1 MSNSHAHVE
10 CTTSSAATAIGT
22 AAEEMFDATHA
33 SVVFSSN
40 ISNDITWAGNA
51 SEFATATITVTDAG
65 QCTTNNQITMITGRG
80 DTVTITGHADTNAMS
95 DTTGASSNG
104 TFAAGNTL
112 SGGSSNNNTQAAAIA
127 ATLNLHDDI
136 IATVAS
142 AVVTITQRI
151 GGAAGNSSI
160 TLTDNGGDGDISSAM
175 TVVNFTGG
183 AGTVLGKGEFSFSR
197 AGTYHVIVNAITS
210 QATSDRVQTT
220 TFNLNSASAIY
231 TAAPFIDKDMDP
243 KDHTHQRI
251 ISVAAGD
258 ILHIKTKTAANTMG
272 IEKGT
277 SITILEITSGVFAS
291 STVTTAGSNNTTDAF
306 NPFDT
311 DGDGPAFSS
320 AGKIANGITFT
331 GNAGS
336 MTVPSAGK
344 YLIMINHMFAAGGST
359 NSNIAMLLK
368 KGSTVLLTNTLRLH
382 STVDPTEHTM
392 CVIESLAASDVLTV
406 SYDIGAGRCQAALG
420 ATFTVYRLQESDG
433 RRRPRKRGKDLY
445 SCIVTE
451 RTGESVATVVN
462 PFDKDSLLGAQATVT
477 VADGDAASGMTEKES
492 MTITSTDGTVRKY
505 VIIDDNATTVATGA
519 ALTNTSDTGAEQAGE
534 KATATITVDNAGEAV
549 AGGTISVITTAG
561 DTVTI
566 TGHADTNAM
575 ADTAGAST
583 NGTFAAGN
591 TPSNTNAQAT
601 ARITVTNA
609 GECTTN
615 NQISVVTTAGD
626 TVTITGHA
634 DTNAMSDTTGASTN
648 GTFAAGN
655 TLSNVN
661 AKATAT
667 ITVTDAG
674 QCTTNNQISLVTTAG
689 ATVTITGHADTNAMG
704 DTTGASTN
712 GTFAAGNTLS
722 GGSTNN
728 NTQAA
733 AIAATINLHDDFS
746 ATAASA
752 VVTITQLTG
761 GTGGNT
767 NITIADNG
775 GDGDISLAMTV
786 VNFSGGTSPQNF
798 QAAAIATTLNLHSDI
813 TATSSDN
820 VVTIT
825 QNTGG
830 TGGNTNIT
838 LTDNGGDGDISSAMT
853 VVNFSGGTTPNNAQA
868 TAIATTLNLHDDLT
882 ATSSGAVVT
891 ITQNSA
897 GAAGNT
903 SLAVSSGDMV
913 NATTLANF
921 SGGSDVTANSV
932 AVAINTTGST
942 ATQNGFLVQLK
953 AAIESSAGH
962 NGKIV
967 VSAVPGQAN
976 GAQAITLT
984 QDDAGPAGN
993 VTITDDISQTTLAGF
1008 VNGDDI
1014 FSTRAINGISFS
1026 RAAGTF
1032 TVSQAGFYF
1041 VMLNSIVTAASDVV
1055 ITSKIL
1061 VNGTAQ
1067 VTSDTVHID
1076 SLPDPMSH
1084 TLNGFLTL
1092 KKRDVVTVTIDANT
1106 SVNIASAAGSTLTI
1120 FRYYPFIKTKPG
1132 KASGR
1137 IKKDHT
1143 IDTFSVENLTA
1154 QYEANVDQV
1163 PFKFGIRGAGTLR
1176 GRGTIPSTVGLGDKK
1191 S

>member
-80 DTVTITGHADTNAMS
+80 DQVTITGHADTNAMS

-136 IATVAS
+136 IATAAS

-320 AGKIANGITFT
+320 AGKIASGITFT

-392 CVIESLAASDVLTV
+392 CIIESLAASDVLTV

-534 KATATITVDNAGEAV
+534 KATATITVDNAGEAI
-549 AGGTISVITTAG
+549 AGGTITAITAG
-561 DTVTI
+561 GNAVTI

-575 ADTAGAST
+575 ADTTGAST

-591 TPSNTNAQAT
+591 TPSN
-601 ARITVTNA
+601 V
-609 GECTTN
+609 
-615 NQISVVTTAGD
+615 
-626 TVTITGHA
+626 
-634 DTNAMSDTTGASTN
+634 
-648 GTFAAGN
+648 
-655 TLSNVN
+655 NV
-661 AKATAT
+661 KATAT

-674 QCTTNNQISLVTTAG
+674 QMTTNNQCTLITTG
-689 ATVTITGHADTNAMG
+689 GDTVTITGHADTNAMG

-733 AIAATINLHDDFS
+733 AIAATINLHSDFT
-746 ATAASA
+746 ATASSA
-752 VVTITQLTG
+752 VVTITQNTG
-761 GTGGNT
+761 GTAGNT
-767 NITIADNG
+767 SITTAKNG
-775 GDGDISLAMTV
+775 GDGDPEDAVTI
-786 VNFSGGTSPQNF
+786 VNFSGGTNPQTA
-798 QAAAIATTLNLHSDI
+798 QAAAIATTLNLH
-813 TATSSDN
+813 
-820 VVTIT
+820 
-825 QNTGG
+825 
-830 TGGNTNIT
+830 
-838 LTDNGGDGDISSAMT
+838 
-853 VVNFSGGTTPNNAQA
+853 
-868 TAIATTLNLHDDLT
+868 DDFT

-932 AVAINTTGST
+932 AVAINTTGT
-942 ATQNGFLVQLK
+942 AATQNDFLVQLK

-967 VSAVPGQAN
+967 VSAVPTEAN

-1014 FSTRAINGISFS
+1014 FSTRAINGISFN
-1026 RAAGTF
+1026 RAAGAF
-1032 TVSQAGFYF
+1032 TVSQPGFYF

-1120 FRYYPFIKTKPG
+1120 FRYYPFTKTKPG

>member
-80 DTVTITGHADTNAMS
+80 DQVTITGHADTNAMS

-136 IATVAS
+136 IATAAS

-220 TFNLNSASAIY
+220 TFNLNSAAAIY

-320 AGKIANGITFT
+320 AGKIASGITFT

-392 CVIESLAASDVLTV
+392 CIIESLAASDVLTV

-534 KATATITVDNAGEAV
+534 KATATITVDNAGEAI
-549 AGGTISVITTAG
+549 AGGTITAITAG
-561 DTVTI
+561 GNAVTI

-575 ADTAGAST
+575 ADTTGAST

-591 TPSNTNAQAT
+591 TPSN
-601 ARITVTNA
+601 V
-609 GECTTN
+609 
-615 NQISVVTTAGD
+615 
-626 TVTITGHA
+626 
-634 DTNAMSDTTGASTN
+634 
-648 GTFAAGN
+648 
-655 TLSNVN
+655 NV
-661 AKATAT
+661 KATAT

-674 QCTTNNQISLVTTAG
+674 QMTTNNQCTLITTG
-689 ATVTITGHADTNAMG
+689 GDTVTITGHADTNAMG

-733 AIAATINLHDDFS
+733 AIAATINLHSDFT
-746 ATAASA
+746 ATASSA
-752 VVTITQLTG
+752 VVTITQNTG
-761 GTGGNT
+761 GTAGNT
-767 NITIADNG
+767 SITTAKNG
-775 GDGDISLAMTV
+775 GDGDPEDAVTI
-786 VNFSGGTSPQNF
+786 VNFSGGTNPQTA
-798 QAAAIATTLNLHSDI
+798 QAAAIATTLNLH
-813 TATSSDN
+813 
-820 VVTIT
+820 
-825 QNTGG
+825 
-830 TGGNTNIT
+830 
-838 LTDNGGDGDISSAMT
+838 
-853 VVNFSGGTTPNNAQA
+853 
-868 TAIATTLNLHDDLT
+868 DDFT

-932 AVAINTTGST
+932 AVAINTTGT
-942 ATQNGFLVQLK
+942 AATQNDFLVQLK

-967 VSAVPGQAN
+967 VSAVPTEAN

-1014 FSTRAINGISFS
+1014 FSTRAINGISFN
-1026 RAAGTF
+1026 RAAGAF
-1032 TVSQAGFYF
+1032 TVSQPGFYF

-1120 FRYYPFIKTKPG
+1120 FRYYPFTKTKPG

-1163 PFKFGIRGAGTLR
+1163 PFSLGIPGRPR
-1176 GRGTIPSTVGLGDKK
+1176 GRGTIPSAVSLGDKK
-1191 S
+1191 K

>member
-80 DTVTITGHADTNAMS
+80 DTVTITGHADTNAMG

-136 IATVAS
+136 IATAAS

-320 AGKIANGITFT
+320 AGKIASGITFT

-392 CVIESLAASDVLTV
+392 CIIESLAASDVLTV

-549 AGGTISVITTAG
+549 AGGTIS
-561 DTVTI
+561 
-566 TGHADTNAM
+566 DTNAM
-575 ADTAGAST
+575 ADTTGAST

-591 TPSNTNAQAT
+591 TPSN
-601 ARITVTNA
+601 V
-609 GECTTN
+609 
-615 NQISVVTTAGD
+615 
-626 TVTITGHA
+626 
-634 DTNAMSDTTGASTN
+634 
-648 GTFAAGN
+648 
-655 TLSNVN
+655 NV
-661 AKATAT
+661 KATAT

-674 QCTTNNQISLVTTAG
+674 QMTTNNQCTLITTG
-689 ATVTITGHADTNAMG
+689 GDTVTITGHADTNAMG

-733 AIAATINLHDDFS
+733 AIAATINLHSDFT
-746 ATAASA
+746 ATASSA
-752 VVTITQLTG
+752 VVTITQNTG
-761 GTGGNT
+761 GTAGNT
-767 NITIADNG
+767 SITTAKNG
-775 GDGDISLAMTV
+775 GDGDPEDAVTI
-786 VNFSGGTSPQNF
+786 VNFSGGTNPQTA
-798 QAAAIATTLNLHSDI
+798 QAAAIATTLNLH
-813 TATSSDN
+813 
-820 VVTIT
+820 
-825 QNTGG
+825 
-830 TGGNTNIT
+830 
-838 LTDNGGDGDISSAMT
+838 
-853 VVNFSGGTTPNNAQA
+853 
-868 TAIATTLNLHDDLT
+868 DDFT

-932 AVAINTTGST
+932 AVAINTTGT
-942 ATQNGFLVQLK
+942 AATQNDFLVQLK

-967 VSAVPGQAN
+967 VSAVPTEAN

-1014 FSTRAINGISFS
+1014 FSTRAINGISFN
-1026 RAAGTF
+1026 RAAGAF
-1032 TVSQAGFYF
+1032 TVSQPGFYF

-1120 FRYYPFIKTKPG
+1120 FRYYPFTKTKPG

-1154 QYEANVDQV
+1154 QYETNVDQV

>member
-80 DTVTITGHADTNAMS
+80 DTVTITGHADTNAMG

-136 IATVAS
+136 IATAAS

-320 AGKIANGITFT
+320 AGKIASGITFT

-392 CVIESLAASDVLTV
+392 CIIESLAASDVLTV

-534 KATATITVDNAGEAV
+534 KATATITVDNAGEAI
-549 AGGTISVITTAG
+549 AGGTITAITTAG

-575 ADTAGAST
+575 ADTTGAST

-591 TPSNTNAQAT
+591 TPSN
-601 ARITVTNA
+601 V
-609 GECTTN
+609 
-615 NQISVVTTAGD
+615 
-626 TVTITGHA
+626 
-634 DTNAMSDTTGASTN
+634 
-648 GTFAAGN
+648 
-655 TLSNVN
+655 NV
-661 AKATAT
+661 KATAT

-674 QCTTNNQISLVTTAG
+674 QMTTNNQCTLITTG
-689 ATVTITGHADTNAMG
+689 GDTVTITGHADTNAMG

-733 AIAATINLHDDFS
+733 AIAATINLHSDFT
-746 ATAASA
+746 ATASSA
-752 VVTITQLTG
+752 VVTITQNTG
-761 GTGGNT
+761 GTAGNT
-767 NITIADNG
+767 SITTAKNG
-775 GDGDISLAMTV
+775 GDGDPEDAVTI
-786 VNFSGGTSPQNF
+786 VNFSGGTNPQTA
-798 QAAAIATTLNLHSDI
+798 QAAAIATTLNLH
-813 TATSSDN
+813 
-820 VVTIT
+820 
-825 QNTGG
+825 
-830 TGGNTNIT
+830 
-838 LTDNGGDGDISSAMT
+838 
-853 VVNFSGGTTPNNAQA
+853 
-868 TAIATTLNLHDDLT
+868 DDFT

-932 AVAINTTGST
+932 AVAINTTGT
-942 ATQNGFLVQLK
+942 AATQNDFLVQLK

-967 VSAVPGQAN
+967 VSAVPTEAN

-1014 FSTRAINGISFS
+1014 FSTRAINGISFN
-1026 RAAGTF
+1026 RAAGAF
-1032 TVSQAGFYF
+1032 TVSQPGFYF

-1120 FRYYPFIKTKPG
+1120 FRYYPFTKTKPG

-1154 QYEANVDQV
+1154 QYETNVDQV